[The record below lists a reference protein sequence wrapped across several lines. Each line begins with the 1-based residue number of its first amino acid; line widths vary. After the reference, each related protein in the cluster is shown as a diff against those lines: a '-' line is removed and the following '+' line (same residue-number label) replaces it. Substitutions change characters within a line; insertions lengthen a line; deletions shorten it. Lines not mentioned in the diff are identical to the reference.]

1 MTPTTKPFIEISQTE
16 GGQIATSYRPAQGH
30 DPILMGIAL
39 ASATRTMAA
48 SLMIELS
55 LGEEHRAPIQAAI
68 AQAYLN
74 DLKLGDMGE
83 AETTVAQ
90 DLS

>member
-1 MTPTTKPFIEISQTE
+1 MTPYTKPFIEVFQTAD
-16 GGQIATSYRPAQGH
+16 GQLATSYRPAQGH

-48 SLMIELS
+48 SLLIELS

-68 AQAYLN
+68 AGAYLS
-74 DLKLGDMGE
+74 DLKMGDMGE
-83 AETTVAQ
+83 AETTVAK